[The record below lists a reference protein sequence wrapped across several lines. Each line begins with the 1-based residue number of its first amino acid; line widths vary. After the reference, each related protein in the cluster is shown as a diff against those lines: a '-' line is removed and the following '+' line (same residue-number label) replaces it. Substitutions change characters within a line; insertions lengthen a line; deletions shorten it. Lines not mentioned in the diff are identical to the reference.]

1 MTKKYKFQSNVYFL
15 GAFATIG
22 GMLFGF
28 DISSMSGVVG
38 TQRYQDYFHKPS
50 SSLQGGI
57 VASMAAGS
65 FLGALLAGPLG
76 DKISRKRTIMLG
88 ACIWIVGSI
97 IQCASVN
104 VGMLIV
110 GRIINGIA
118 VGLCSMI
125 VPVYQSEIAPKDVRG
140 RIVSLQQWAITWG
153 ILIQYFIQYGCSFI
167 ESNAAFRI
175 PWGVQV
181 VPGLIL
187 LAGMTLFPYSP
198 RWLADKGRDQEA
210 LQVLADLRAG
220 GNQNDPYVQAEFK
233 EIQDAITFDRTQ
245 AARSYLEL
253 FRHPYGR
260 RVFLGMALQSWS
272 QLTGMNVAMY
282 YIVFIFQGAGI
293 TGQNANLQASSIQ
306 YVLNVVMTIPAI
318 MFIDRWGRRPVL
330 LVGSTL
336 MALWLF
342 LIGGLMGRFGSAST
356 FEGNTTTTWA
366 ISGNDTASHAV
377 IACSYLFVCSF
388 AISWGPVS
396 WTYPAEIYPLRV
408 RSKAVSLST
417 ASNWAFNF
425 ILAYAVPPAL
435 EHIQYRTYFI
445 FAGFC
450 VAMTIHVFFMYPETK
465 GRTLEEMDDL
475 FNSGVPAWK
484 THSQPVSHLNSDA
497 EQVKMQQGHG
507 GEKTEVEAVDRSAH
521 VDSPVP
527 AGHTLPGERNTGVG
541 HSGGAFSQRV
551 SPSVPTGHTLP
562 GEHNAAVDHSDS
574 AYVQPE
580 HHLET
585 K

>member
-1 MTKKYKFQSNVYFL
+1 MGKYSLLNNVYFL
-15 GAFATIG
+15 GGFATMG

-38 TQRYQDYFHKPS
+38 TERYQNYFNHPS

-57 VASMAAGS
+57 VAAMAAGS
-65 FLGALLAGPLG
+65 FLGALIAGPLG
-76 DKISRKRTIMLG
+76 DHISRRRTIML
-88 ACIWIVGSI
+88 ASLIWIVGSI
-97 IQCASVN
+97 IQCAAQN
-104 VGMLIV
+104 AAMLIV

-118 VGLCSMI
+118 VGLASMI
-125 VPVYQSEIAPKDVRG
+125 VPVYQSEIAPKEIRG

-167 ESNAAFRI
+167 ESDAAFRI
-175 PWGVQV
+175 PWGIQI

-187 LAGMTLFPYSP
+187 FAGTTIFPYSP
-198 RWLADKGRDQEA
+198 RWLADKDRSEEA
-210 LQVLADLRAG
+210 LEVLANLRAN
-220 GNQNDPYVQAEFK
+220 GNKNDPAVIAEFK

-253 FRHPYGR
+253 FQHPYGR
-260 RVFLGMALQSWS
+260 RVFLGMTLQSWS

-318 MFIDRWGRRPVL
+318 LFIDRWGRRPVL

-342 LIGGLMGRFGSAST
+342 LIGGLMGKYGSPAQY
-356 FEGNTTTTWA
+356 EGNSTTTWA
-366 ISGNDTASHAV
+366 ISGNDAASKAV

-396 WTYPAEIYPLRV
+396 WTYPAEIYPLRI

-425 ILAYAVPPAL
+425 VLAYAVPPAL
-435 EHIQYRTYFI
+435 ESIQYRTYFI

-450 VAMTIHVFFMYPETK
+450 VAMTIHVFLMFPETK
-465 GRTLEEMDDL
+465 GRTLEEMDEL
-475 FNSGVPAWK
+475 FNSDIPPWK
-484 THSQPVSHLNSDA
+484 TRALPASHLDA
-497 EQVKMQQGHG
+497 DIEHVKMEQQHAAM
-507 GEKTEVEAVDRSAH
+507 GEKTEVVSEA
-521 VDSPVP
+521 
-527 AGHTLPGERNTGVG
+527 
-541 HSGGAFSQRV
+541 
-551 SPSVPTGHTLP
+551 
-562 GEHNAAVDHSDS
+562 
-574 AYVQPE
+574 
-580 HHLET
+580 

>member
-1 MTKKYKFQSNVYFL
+1 MSGKYSLLNNVYFL
-15 GAFATIG
+15 GGFATMG

-38 TQRYQDYFHKPS
+38 TERYQEYFKHPS

-57 VASMAAGS
+57 VAAMAAGS
-65 FLGALLAGPLG
+65 FLGALMAGSLG
-76 DKISRKRTIMLG
+76 DRISRKRTIMLA

-104 VGMLIV
+104 AGMLIV
-110 GRIINGIA
+110 GRIINGVA
-118 VGLCSMI
+118 VGLASMI
-125 VPVYQSEIAPKDVRG
+125 VPVYQSEIAPKNIRG

-167 ESNAAFRI
+167 QSNAAFRI
-175 PWGVQV
+175 PWGIQV

-187 LAGMTLFPYSP
+187 LAGISVFPYSP
-198 RWLADKGRDQEA
+198 RWLADQDRPEEA
-210 LQVLADLRAG
+210 LEVLANLRAN
-220 GNQNDPYVQAEFK
+220 GNKNDPAVLAEFK
-233 EIQDAITFDRTQ
+233 EIQDAITFDRTL
-245 AARSYLEL
+245 AARSYAEL
-253 FRHPYGR
+253 FRYPNAK
-260 RVFLGMALQSWS
+260 RVFLGMTLQSWS

-318 MFIDRWGRRPVL
+318 LFIDKWGRRPVL
-330 LVGSTL
+330 LVGSTF

-342 LIGGLMGRFGSAST
+342 LIGGLMGRFGSATS
-356 FEGNTTTTWA
+356 FDGNSTTTWA
-366 ISGNDTASHAV
+366 ISNNSSASHAV

-396 WTYPAEIYPLRV
+396 WTYPAEIYPLRI

-435 EHIQYRTYFI
+435 QNIQYRTYYI
-445 FAGFC
+445 FGGFC
-450 VAMTIHVFFMYPETK
+450 VAMTIHVFFMFPETK
-465 GRTLEEMDDL
+465 GRTLEEMDEL
-475 FNSGVPAWK
+475 FNSDIPAWK
-484 THSQPVSHLNSDA
+484 TRALPASKLEHDIEEIKASQADEKA
-497 EQVKMQQGHG
+497 EVK
-507 GEKTEVEAVDRSAH
+507 
-521 VDSPVP
+521 
-527 AGHTLPGERNTGVG
+527 
-541 HSGGAFSQRV
+541 
-551 SPSVPTGHTLP
+551 
-562 GEHNAAVDHSDS
+562 
-574 AYVQPE
+574 
-580 HHLET
+580 
-585 K
+585 

>member
-1 MTKKYKFQSNVYFL
+1 MSGKYTLLNNVYFL
-15 GAFATIG
+15 GGFATMG

-38 TQRYQDYFHKPS
+38 TPRYQEYFHHPS

-57 VASMAAGS
+57 VAAMAAGS

-76 DKISRKRTIMLG
+76 DRISRKRTIML
-88 ACIWIVGSI
+88 AASIWIVGSI

-104 VGMLIV
+104 AGMLIV
-110 GRIINGIA
+110 GRIVNGVA
-118 VGLCSMI
+118 VGLASMI
-125 VPVYQSEIAPKDVRG
+125 VPVYQSEIAPKNIRG

-167 ESNAAFRI
+167 DSDAAFRI
-175 PWGVQV
+175 PWGIQI

-187 LAGMTLFPYSP
+187 LLGISIFPYSP
-198 RWLADKGRDQEA
+198 RWLADKGRSEEA
-210 LQVLADLRAG
+210 LEVLANLRAG
-220 GNQNDPYVQAEFK
+220 GDKNDPAVVAEFN
-233 EIQDAITFDRTQ
+233 EIQDAVNFDKTL
-245 AARSYLEL
+245 AARSYMEL
-253 FRHPYGR
+253 FRYPNAR
-260 RVFLGMALQSWS
+260 RLFLGMTLQSWS

-293 TGQNANLQASSIQ
+293 TGNANLQASSIQ

-318 MFIDRWGRRPVL
+318 LFIDKWGRRPVL
-330 LVGSTL
+330 LIGSTF

-342 LIGGLMGRFGSAST
+342 LIGGLMGKFGSPSN

-366 ISGNDTASHAV
+366 IKDNDAASHAV

-396 WTYPAEIYPLRV
+396 WTYPAEIYPLRI

-435 EHIQYRTYFI
+435 ENIQYRTYYI
-445 FAGFC
+445 FAAFC
-450 VAMTIHVFFMYPETK
+450 VAMTIHVFFMFPETK
-465 GRTLEEMDDL
+465 GRTLEEMDEL
-475 FNSGVPAWK
+475 FNSDVPAWK
-484 THSQPVSHLNSDA
+484 TRAIPASKLENDI
-497 EQVKMQQGHG
+497 ENIKMQNQE
-507 GEKTEVEAVDRSAH
+507 EKTE
-521 VDSPVP
+521 
-527 AGHTLPGERNTGVG
+527 L
-541 HSGGAFSQRV
+541 
-551 SPSVPTGHTLP
+551 
-562 GEHNAAVDHSDS
+562 
-574 AYVQPE
+574 
-580 HHLET
+580 
-585 K
+585 

>member
-1 MTKKYKFQSNVYFL
+1 MVKKYSLLSNVYFL
-15 GAFATIG
+15 GGFATMG

-38 TQRYQDYFHKPS
+38 TARYQEYFNKPS

-76 DKISRKRTIMLG
+76 DRISRKRTIML
-88 ACIWIVGSI
+88 AASIWIVGSI

-110 GRIINGIA
+110 GRLVNGVA
-118 VGLCSMI
+118 VGLASMI
-125 VPVYQSEIAPKDVRG
+125 VPVYQSEIAPKNIRG

-167 ESNAAFRI
+167 QSQAAFRV
-175 PWGVQV
+175 PWGIQV

-187 LAGMTLFPYSP
+187 LGGISVFPYSP
-198 RWLADKGRDQEA
+198 RWLADHGRNAEA
-210 LQVLADLRAG
+210 LEVLANLRANG
-220 GNQNDPYVQAEFK
+220 DQNDPAVLAEYK
-233 EIQDAITFDRTQ
+233 EIEDAITFDRTQ
-245 AARSYLEL
+245 AARSYGEL
-253 FRHPYGR
+253 FKTPYAR
-260 RVFLGMALQSWS
+260 RVFLGMSLQSWS

-318 MFIDRWGRRPVL
+318 LFIDKWGRRPVL
-330 LVGSTL
+330 LLGSTF

-342 LIGGLMGRFGSAST
+342 LIGGLMGKYGSPLALDA
-356 FEGNTTTTWA
+356 NQTTTWA
-366 ISGNDTASHAV
+366 IQGNDAASRAV

-396 WTYPAEIYPLRV
+396 WTYPAEIYPLRI

-435 EHIQYRTYFI
+435 QNIQYRTYFI
-445 FAGFC
+445 FAAFC
-450 VAMTIHVFFMYPETK
+450 VAMTIHVFFMFPETK
-465 GRTLEEMDDL
+465 GRTLEEMDEL
-475 FNSGVPAWK
+475 FNSDVPAWK
-484 THSQPVSHLNSDA
+484 TRAQPESHLERDI
-497 EQVKMQQGHG
+497 ETLQMQRQGQGQEPAGGKLALEPHG
-507 GEKTEVEAVDRSAH
+507 GEKTELEPH
-521 VDSPVP
+521 
-527 AGHTLPGERNTGVG
+527 AGEKTE
-541 HSGGAFSQRV
+541 
-551 SPSVPTGHTLP
+551 
-562 GEHNAAVDHSDS
+562 
-574 AYVQPE
+574 
-580 HHLET
+580 LEQHAGD
-585 K
+585 KN

>member
-1 MTKKYKFQSNVYFL
+1 MGKYSLLSNVYFL
-15 GAFATIG
+15 GGFATMG

-38 TQRYQDYFHKPS
+38 TDRYQNYFNHPS

-76 DKISRKRTIMLG
+76 DKISRKRTVML
-88 ACIWIVGSI
+88 AASIWIIGSI
-97 IQCASVN
+97 IQCAAVGA
-104 VGMLIV
+104 GMLIV
-110 GRIINGIA
+110 GRIINGVA
-118 VGLCSMI
+118 VGLASMI
-125 VPVYQSEIAPKDVRG
+125 VPIYQSEIAPKNIRG

-175 PWGVQV
+175 PWGIQI

-187 LAGMTLFPYSP
+187 FIGISFFPFSP
-198 RWLADKGRDQEA
+198 RWLADRGRSEEA
-210 LQVLADLRAG
+210 LQVLADLRANG
-220 GNQNDPYVQAEFK
+220 DKNDPAVLAEFK
-233 EIQDAITFDRTQ
+233 EIQDAVTFDRTL
-245 AARSYLEL
+245 AARSYSEL

-260 RVFLGMALQSWS
+260 RVFLGMTLQSWS

-282 YIVFIFQGAGI
+282 YIVFIFQGAGV
-293 TGQNANLQASSIQ
+293 TGNANLQASSIQ
-306 YVLNVVMTIPAI
+306 YVLNVVMTVPAI
-318 MFIDRWGRRPVL
+318 LFIDRWGRRPVL
-330 LVGSTL
+330 LLGSTF

-342 LIGGLMGRFGSAST
+342 LIGGLMGKFGSPLEST
-356 FEGNTTTTWA
+356 DGNSTTTWA
-366 ISGNDTASHAV
+366 ISGNDSASHAV

-396 WTYPAEIYPLRV
+396 WTYPAEIYPLRI
-408 RSKAVSLST
+408 RAKAVSLST

-435 EHIQYRTYFI
+435 EHIQYKTYYI

-450 VAMTIHVFFMYPETK
+450 VAMTIHVFFMFPETK
-465 GRTLEEMDDL
+465 GRTLEEMEEL
-475 FNSGVPAWK
+475 FNSDVPAWK
-484 THSQPVSHLNSDA
+484 TRSLPASKLEHDIEVIQA
-497 EQVKMQQGHG
+497 EQFS
-507 GEKTEVEAVDRSAH
+507 EKLEA
-521 VDSPVP
+521 
-527 AGHTLPGERNTGVG
+527 
-541 HSGGAFSQRV
+541 
-551 SPSVPTGHTLP
+551 
-562 GEHNAAVDHSDS
+562 
-574 AYVQPE
+574 
-580 HHLET
+580 